1 MAKKVAAKKGTTKKS
16 AAKKRFWTKSYG
28 RKIPDVDP
36 KLFENNLLE
45 LFKKSLTE
53 KRDKPAFIFMD
64 VPVTFGEL
72 DVYSNRFANLLLT
85 NGFKKGDVV
94 GICLPNIPEFPIAW
108 LGTMKA
114 GCVVSGVSPLLS
126 ITEMEHQIKDSE
138 MKGLVTLDIIFAER
152 VKKIAQRLPDLD
164 LIVATNVGNFLP
176 KIKRVLGKLLKKLP
190 SGEVTPVEG
199 KKVLEFPDILKPGAY
214 SDAAPKVKISP
225 DDIALIMYTGGTTG
239 TPKGA
244 LLSHRNNVAE
254 ILVSNKYMEWD
265 KEVGPVLSAFP
276 MFHIAGMAFNEFSVY
291 NGWTQLLLPDPRNT
305 TFLCKLLEKYRPHLI
320 ANVPSLYY
328 LLLSDPKFKT
338 LDHSELAQCISAAAP
353 FPVDS
358 QKELESIIG
367 KEKLI
372 ELYGMT
378 ETAAITV
385 MNPIKGKKKL
395 GTVGL
400 PMINTDIK
408 LVDPTTGK
416 EVKLGEPGEI
426 LIKCPH
432 LMVGY
437 FKNPKETKNAIDKDG
452 YMHTG
457 DVMVQD
463 EDGYL
468 TIVDRTKDMI
478 IVSGFKV
485 FSKKVED
492 IMATHPAV
500 EIMATV
506 GVPNPDRPGSEMV
519 RAYVTLS
526 PSLDPETDKEALKKE
541 LIAYAKEKLA
551 PYEVPKEIEILPEM
565 PLTSVG
571 KLDKKVLR

>member
-1 MAKKVAAKKGTTKKS
+1 MAKKI

-28 RKIPDVDP
+28 REILDVDP
-36 KLFENNLLE
+36 KLFESSLLK
-45 LFKKSLTE
+45 LFE
-53 KRDKPAFIFMD
+53 KTFKEKPDKPALIFMD
-64 VPVTFGEL
+64 VPVTFKEL
-72 DVYSNRFANLLLT
+72 DTYSNRFANMLIK
-85 NGFKKGDVV
+85 NGFEKGDVV
-94 GICLPNIPEFPIAW
+94 GVCLPNIPEFPIAW
-108 LGTMKA
+108 LGTLKA

-126 ITEMEHQIKDSE
+126 IDEIEHQIRDSE
-138 MKGLVTLDIIFAER
+138 MKGFVTLDIIFAER
-152 VKKIAQRLPDLD
+152 IAKIAQKLPDLD
-164 LIVATNVGNFLP
+164 VVVATNVGNFLP
-176 KIKRVLGKLLKKLP
+176 KIKQVLGKLLKKLP
-190 SGEVTPVEG
+190 SGKVTPIDG
-199 KKVLEFPDILKPGAY
+199 KRVLNFPDVIKAGAY
-214 SDAAPKVKISP
+214 LDTAPDVKITP

-254 ILVSNKYMEWD
+254 ILVANTYMEWE
-265 KEVGPVLSAFP
+265 KEEGPVLSAFP

-305 TFLCKLLEKYRPHLI
+305 DFLCNILEKYKPHLI

-328 LLLSDPKFKT
+328 LLLLDPKFKK

-416 EVKLGEPGEI
+416 EVKQGEPGEL

-437 FKNPKETKNAIDKDG
+437 FKKPEETKNSIDSKG

-463 EDGYL
+463 EEGYL

-492 IMATHPAV
+492 IIVTHPAI
-500 EIMATV
+500 EMIATV
-506 GVPNPDRPGSEMV
+506 GIPNPDRPGSEMV
-519 RAYVTLS
+519 RAYITLS
-526 PSLDPETDKEALKKE
+526 PSLGPNIDKAALKKE
-541 LIAYAKEKLA
+541 ILGYAKERLA

-571 KLDKKVLR
+571 KLDKKVLRK

>member
-1 MAKKVAAKKGTTKKS
+1 MAKNS
-16 AAKKRFWTKSYG
+16 AEEKRFWTKSYG

-36 KLFENNLLE
+36 KLFENNLLD

-53 KRDKPAFIFMD
+53 KREKPAFVFMD

-72 DVYSNRFANLLLT
+72 DLYSNRFANLLIK

-108 LGTMKA
+108 LGALKT

-126 ITEMEHQIKDSE
+126 INEMEHQIKDSE
-138 MKGLVTLDIIFAER
+138 MKGFVTLDIIFAER
-152 VKKIAQRLPDLD
+152 VTKIAQKLPKLD

-190 SGEVTPVEG
+190 SGEVTPIEG
-199 KKVLEFPDILKPGAY
+199 KIVLNLPDVIKAGAY
-214 SDAAPKVKISP
+214 SDTAPNVKISP

-239 TPKGA
+239 VPKGA

-254 ILVSNKYMEWD
+254 ILVANKYMEWE

-305 TFLCKLLEKYRPHLI
+305 DFLCNILEKYRPHLI

-328 LLLSDPKFKT
+328 LLLSNPKFRK
-338 LDHSELAQCISAAAP
+338 LDHSDLAQCISAAAP
-353 FPVDS
+353 FPVGS

-395 GTVGL
+395 GTIGL

-408 LVDPTTGK
+408 LVDPATGK
-416 EVKLGEPGEI
+416 EAKQGEPGEL
-426 LIKCPH
+426 LIRCPQ

-437 FKNPKETKNAIDKDG
+437 FKNHEETKRAVDSEG

-492 IMATHPAV
+492 IIATHPAV
-500 EIMATV
+500 EIAATV

-519 RAYVTLS
+519 RAYLTLS
-526 PSLDPETDKEALKKE
+526 PSIDPGTDKEALKKE
-541 LIAYAKEKLA
+541 ILGYAKERLA
-551 PYEVPKEIEILPEM
+551 PYEVPKEIEILSEM

-571 KLDKKVLR
+571 KLDKKVLRK